1 VIFDEARPDLVLRQR
16 AVMVAVEE
24 IEELLR
30 LLPLERP
37 PTGRDRLLLTQ
48 HRQHARPEFAKRELS
63 VAIRIGILPRIHIT
77 YIYRLVEYIAFSGIS
92 HTNATGMPLT
102 CIHTTVTRL
111 VLFLVLFLILFLLR
125 FLSLFLLLLTSM
137 IRVISDPVK
146 PRLLNADSSSAVES
160 IPLPSLSKSL
170 KSNACADVA

>member
-1 VIFDEARPDLVLRQR
+1 
-16 AVMVAVEE
+16 
-24 IEELLR
+24 
-30 LLPLERP
+30 
-37 PTGRDRLLLTQ
+37 
-48 HRQHARPEFAKRELS
+48 
-63 VAIRIGILPRIHIT
+63 
-77 YIYRLVEYIAFSGIS
+77 
-92 HTNATGMPLT
+92 MPLT